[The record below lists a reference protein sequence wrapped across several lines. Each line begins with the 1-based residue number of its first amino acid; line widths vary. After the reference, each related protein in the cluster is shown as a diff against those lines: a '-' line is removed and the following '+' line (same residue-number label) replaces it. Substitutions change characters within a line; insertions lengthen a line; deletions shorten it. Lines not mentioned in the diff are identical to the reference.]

1 MVFCCSQTL
10 FCKALPSVI
19 SVWELSGLLCMLFC
33 SSSRDFNLTRL
44 LKVSSS
50 GILRVNFSFLSISMR
65 REFVNLH
72 LWQSRLSSSKI
83 SSLSGCELPSRVGF
97 VFLSEF

>member
-1 MVFCCSQTL
+1 
-10 FCKALPSVI
+10 
-19 SVWELSGLLCMLFC
+19 MLFC
-33 SSSRDFNLTRL
+33 SSSRDLTGL

-72 LWQSRLSSSKI
+72 FWQSRLSSSKI
-83 SSLSGCELPSRVGF
+83 SSLSVCELPSHVGF